1 LGPTI
6 RITVKNS
13 GVQTRG
19 RYFSLLAALLC
30 VIFGATAAAMTADD
44 YFEDGNR
51 LFRDDLYWA
60 ALLRYRQAG
69 EAGLDT
75 PLLHFNTGVANYRA
89 QQNIPAREALL
100 LALDSPTLRIGAQ
113 YNLGL
118 NAYALGELDEA
129 LRWFRLARDQ
139 NLNPQLANYA
149 RIAIARIER
158 QQIVT
163 NPVVVR
169 TATRRSAAEFTHL
182 DFRARI
188 GFGTDSNAFRSPD
201 QSYID
206 FDDPALPVITP
217 EVKSGAFMPVSLS
230 AKYRVNAYTHEGF
243 FGAYRLAGRY
253 YQDKELENAN
263 EYIHELSFG
272 SEYRRRDEE
281 ANRERE
287 VFSAFTVARHDEIYY
302 DPDDGGARAVNGV
315 DISDRMN
322 YVRYG
327 PELMFRQSHEHLS
340 VGFVAKGQLWNYDTV
355 EPVPEYDHEYFLF
368 GVNVQYQ
375 FSRASLL
382 RLTIDKFS
390 RRFGDRPSF
399 ELDGTQIA
407 GAPTVRYDYI
417 DVSLLARQRVFRSLW
432 FGVEYQRRNRE
443 DRYLGY
449 NDYTRDS
456 YGGQINWHATERFNI
471 VASGYYRLYDYSNA
485 FAFNNPV
492 VGRKTLETLN
502 ANLIATFEMTHS
514 LYLVFEA
521 NFLERVS
528 NDTRISYDRNQ
539 FVLGVRW
546 EP

>member
-6 RITVKNS
+6 RNTVKSS
-13 GVQTRG
+13 GIHTRAG
-19 RYFSLLAALLC
+19 YFSLVAAFLC
-30 VIFGATAAAMTADD
+30 LIFGASAAAMRADD

-89 QQNIPAREALL
+89 HQNIQAREALL
-100 LALDSPTLRIGAQ
+100 LSLDSPTLRIGAQ

-158 QQIVT
+158 QQFVT
-163 NPVVVR
+163 SPVVVR
-169 TATRRSAAEFTHL
+169 TETRREPPEFAHL
-182 DFRARI
+182 DFRARV

-201 QSYID
+201 QVYID
-206 FDDPALPVITP
+206 FADPTLPVITP

-230 AKYRVNAYTHEGF
+230 ATYRVNAYTHEGF

-272 SEYRRRDEE
+272 SEYYRRDED

-287 VFSAFTVARHDEIYY
+287 VFSAFTVAQHDGVYY
-302 DPDDGGARAVNGV
+302 DPDDGGARSVNGV
-315 DISDRMN
+315 DVSDRMN

-340 VGFVAKGQLWNYDTV
+340 VAFFAKAQLWNYDTV
-355 EPVPEYDHEYFLF
+355 EIVSEYDHEYFFF

-375 FSRASLL
+375 FSKASLL

-399 ELDGTQIA
+399 ELDGTQIV

-417 DVSLLARQRVFRSLW
+417 DVTLMARQRLFRGVW
-432 FGVEYQRRNRE
+432 FGVEYQRTNRE

-456 YGGQINWHATERFNI
+456 YGGQINWFATKRFNI
-471 VASGYYRLYDYSNA
+471 VASAYYRLYDYSNA

-492 VGRKTLETLN
+492 VGRKTLEILD
-502 ANLIATFEMTHS
+502 ANLIATFKMTNS
-514 LYLVFEA
+514 LFLVLEA
-521 NFLERVS
+521 NLRERVS

>member
-1 LGPTI
+1 
-6 RITVKNS
+6 
-13 GVQTRG
+13 
-19 RYFSLLAALLC
+19 
-30 VIFGATAAAMTADD
+30 MTADD

-75 PLLHFNTGVANYRA
+75 PLLHFNTGVANYRG

-158 QQIVT
+158 QQTVT

-169 TATRRSAAEFTHL
+169 TATLREPPPFTHL

-188 GFGTDSNAFRSPD
+188 GFGTDSNVFRSPD
-201 QSYID
+201 QAYID

-287 VFSAFTVARHDEIYY
+287 VFSAFTVAQHDEIYY

-355 EPVPEYDHEYFLF
+355 ELVPEYDHEYFLF
-368 GVNVQYQ
+368 GINVQYQ

-399 ELDGTQIA
+399 ELDGTQIV

-417 DVSLLARQRVFRSLW
+417 DVTLMARQRVFRSVW

-456 YGGQINWHATERFNI
+456 YGGEINWRATERFNI
-471 VASGYYRLYDYSNA
+471 VASGYYRLYNYSNA

-502 ANLIATFEMTHS
+502 TNLIATFEMTNS

>member
-1 LGPTI
+1 M
-6 RITVKNS
+6 KNS
-13 GVQTRG
+13 GVHTRAG
-19 RYFSLLAALLC
+19 NFSLVAAFLC
-30 VIFGATAAAMTADD
+30 LVLGATATAMTADD
-44 YFEDGNR
+44 YFDDGNR

-100 LALDSPTLRIGAQ
+100 LALESPTLRIGAQ

-118 NAYALGELDEA
+118 NAYALGELDDA
-129 LRWFRLARDQ
+129 LRWFRLTRDQ

-158 QQIVT
+158 QQLVSA
-163 NPVVVR
+163 PVLVR
-169 TATRRSAAEFTHL
+169 TETRPEPPQFTHL

-188 GFGTDSNAFRSPD
+188 GFGTDSNVFRSPD
-201 QSYID
+201 QPYVD
-206 FDDPALPVITP
+206 FDDPTLPVITP
-217 EVKSGAFMPVSLS
+217 EVVSGAFMPVNLS

-253 YQDKELENAN
+253 YLDKELENAN

-272 SEYRRRDEE
+272 SEYSRRNEA

-287 VFSAFTVARHDEIYY
+287 VFSAFTVAQHDQIYY
-302 DPDDGGARAVNGV
+302 DPDDGGARAVDGV
-315 DISDRMN
+315 DISDRLN

-327 PELMFRQSHEHLS
+327 PELRFRQSHEHLS
-340 VGFVAKGQLWNYDTV
+340 VGFLAKGQLWNYDTV
-355 EPVPEYDHEYFLF
+355 ELVPEYDHEYFLF
-368 GVNVQYQ
+368 SVNAQYQ
-375 FSRASLL
+375 FSRTSLL

-399 ELDGTQIA
+399 ELDGTQLV

-417 DVSLLARQRVFRSLW
+417 DVTVMARQRVLRSLW
-432 FGVEYQRRNRE
+432 FGVEYQRTIRE

-449 NDYTRDS
+449 NDYIRNS
-456 YGGQINWHATERFNI
+456 YGGQINWRPTERFNI
-471 VASGYYRLYDYSNA
+471 VASSYYQLYDYSNA

-492 VGRKTLETLN
+492 VARRTLETLD
-502 ANLIATFEMTHS
+502 ANLTATFEMTNS
-514 LYLVFEA
+514 LHLVLEA
-521 NFLERVS
+521 SIVERVS

-546 EP
+546 QL